1 MVLMKPKS
9 LILCTAI
16 SLFAIG
22 AVACSKAASP
32 AQPSATAEPAAAAD
46 GTSSTGHAVTG
57 ATLTVPTLVT
67 PADNAQVTFASQ
79 PLTLV
84 IGNAVSTKSTPLTYT
99 FEVATDAA
107 FANKVYSKT
116 AVPQG
121 SGAQTSL
128 AIDKLKGATPYF
140 WRVRCSDGQTEGPN
154 AKAKTFTVGPEV
166 VIQAPVL
173 GDPAPNTTVGESP
186 VLNVN
191 KVQRTGPAGTI
202 VYRFEISEQ
211 STFTPL
217 VYSASVTERPD
228 LPYTPH
234 TVTAKLQE
242 KTYFWRVQATDPSNG
257 VTGPYSAGANFKVQL
272 FNFSQAVMVN
282 NPHDFGSWPETAK
295 ITRVDFTPGAFL
307 VDFDRRT
314 GPNRWLD
321 VPFGS
326 GDLQYTLGLC
336 VNKNGQWFCSAVVQ
350 FWFERDLGA
359 SAPPSDIGLEWFYD
373 GRWAPILGYQPQHGE
388 TVGVF
393 VGSGNLRDASYTQA
407 SCPRICE
414 RSNVMFV
421 QWP

>member
-1 MVLMKPKS
+1 MKPKS
-9 LILCTAI
+9 LILCT
-16 SLFAIG
+16 SLVLLAIG
-22 AVACSKAASP
+22 TASCSKEATP
-32 AQPSATAEPAAAAD
+32 AQPSATSTGPAAAAD
-46 GTSSTGHAVTG
+46 GSSSTVQAVTG

-67 PADNAQVTFASQ
+67 PADGAQLTFASQ

-107 FANKVYSKT
+107 FANKVYSKS
-116 AVPQG
+116 AVAQG
-121 SGAQTSL
+121 AGAQTSL
-128 AIDKLKGATPYF
+128 PIDKLKGATSYF
-140 WRVRCSDGQTEGPN
+140 WRARCNDGSADGPN

-173 GDPAPNTTVGESP
+173 GDPGPGATVGESP
-186 VLNVN
+186 TLNVN
-191 KVQRTGPAGTI
+191 KVSRTGPAGPI

-211 STFTPL
+211 STFNSL
-217 VYSASVTERPD
+217 VYSANVSERTD

-234 TVTAKLQE
+234 AISAKLGE
-242 KTYFWRVQATDPSNG
+242 KTYFWRVQASDPANAVIS
-257 VTGPYSAGANFKVQL
+257 PYSGAGSFKVQL
-272 FNFSQAVMVN
+272 FNFSQAVMLN
-282 NPHDFGSWPETAK
+282 NPRDFGSWPETAK
-295 ITRVDFTPGAFL
+295 ITSVEFFGDSFH
-307 VDFDRRT
+307 VDFDRRD
-314 GPNRWLD
+314 GPNRWVD
-321 VPFGS
+321 VPFGT

-336 VNKNGQWFCSAVVQ
+336 VNNNGQWFCSAVVQ
-350 FWFERDLGA
+350 FWYGRDLGA

-373 GRWAPILGYQPQHGE
+373 GRWGPILGYQPRHGE

-414 RSNVMFV
+414 RSNVQFV

>member
-1 MVLMKPKS
+1 MKPKS
-9 LILCTAI
+9 LILCT
-16 SLFAIG
+16 SLVLLAIG
-22 AVACSKAASP
+22 TAACSKEATP
-32 AQPSATAEPAAAAD
+32 AQPSATSTGPAAAAD
-46 GTSSTGHAVTG
+46 GSSSTVQAVTG

-67 PADNAQVTFASQ
+67 PADGAQLTFASQ

-107 FANKVYSKT
+107 FANKVYSKS
-116 AVPQG
+116 AVAQG
-121 SGAQTSL
+121 AGAQTSL
-128 AIDKLKGATPYF
+128 PIDKLKGATSYF
-140 WRVRCSDGQTEGPN
+140 WRARCNDGSADGPN

-173 GDPAPNTTVGESP
+173 GDPAPGATVGESP
-186 VLNVN
+186 TLNVN
-191 KVQRTGPAGTI
+191 KVSRTGPAGPI

-211 STFTPL
+211 STFNSL
-217 VYSASVTERPD
+217 VYSANVSERTD

-234 TVTAKLQE
+234 AITARLGE
-242 KTYFWRVQATDPSNG
+242 KTYFWRVQASDPANAVVSA
-257 VTGPYSAGANFKVQL
+257 YSGAGSFKVQL

-282 NPHDFGSWPETAK
+282 NPRDFGSWPETAK
-295 ITRVDFTPGAFL
+295 ITSVEFFGDSFH
-307 VDFDRRT
+307 VDFDRRD
-314 GPNRWLD
+314 GPNRWID
-321 VPFGS
+321 VPFGT

-336 VNKNGQWFCSAVVQ
+336 VNNNGQWFCSAVVQ
-350 FWFERDLGA
+350 FWYGRDLGA

-373 GRWAPILGYQPQHGE
+373 GRWAPILGYQPRHGE

-414 RSNVMFV
+414 RSNVQFV